1 MTNGL
6 KIIIIFDYKILI
18 FVLEIEPR
26 RNWLL
31 IYSIVIF
38 SFTSLISLVFCSMKL
53 KYIKYFSS
61 KDYLKTITG

>member
-38 SFTSLISLVFCSMKL
+38 FF
-53 KYIKYFSS
+53 YFSNTS
-61 KDYLKTITG
+61 NFLFNEIEIY